1 MIFCL
6 LLKVFVNLLD
16 NQTTQSSKFRTKSWV
31 EIKDDARGTY
41 NTNSQI
47 KFKTWMLKSSL
58 YDYKDA
64 YILFKGRVTITGEG
78 AEANERQADKRNKEI
93 IFKNCSPF
101 IDCIIKINNTQVD
114 NAKDLHVVMPMY
126 NLI

>member
-1 MIFCL
+1 
-6 LLKVFVNLLD
+6 
-16 NQTTQSSKFRTKSWV
+16 
-31 EIKDDARGTY
+31 
-41 NTNSQI
+41 
-47 KFKTWMLKSSL
+47 MLKS
-58 YDYKDA
+58 
-64 YILFKGRVTITGEG
+64 REG

-114 NAKDLHVVMPMY
+114 NEKDLHVTMPMY